1 MRFSRRVSTVEDSAA
16 HGANAVQNVLTA
28 EAIEASRCSAKCGR
42 VVGSGVRRNS
52 VSCE

>member
-1 MRFSRRVSTVEDSAA
+1 MRFSLRVPIVEDSAA

-28 EAIEASRCSAKCGR
+28 EVIEASRCSAKCGR
-42 VVGSGVRRNS
+42 VVGSGARRND